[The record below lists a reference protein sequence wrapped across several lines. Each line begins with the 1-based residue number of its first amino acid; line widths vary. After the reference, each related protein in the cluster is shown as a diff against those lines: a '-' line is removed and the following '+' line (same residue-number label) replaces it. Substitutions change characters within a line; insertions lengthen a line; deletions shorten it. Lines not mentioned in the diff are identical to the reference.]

1 MILVTKFFFWL
12 RTRYKGLFFLFITLA
27 IIFYAHN
34 EYVNWANVTGNVGY
48 LGYSYILKNVLLVLI
63 VLIYFIVTI
72 KRSIAS
78 RDGFDSLRKK
88 EKLTSSAERI
98 LTKDKAERSS
108 TEGEKADEGV
118 FDSLRNK
125 EKLTSKAER
134 ILQKKRK
141 RDPPAPLSQLPSLSQ
156 SLSEY

>member
-34 EYVNWANVTGNVGY
+34 EYVNWANVTGNVGF
-48 LGYSYILKNVLLVLI
+48 LGYSYILKNILLVLV
-63 VLIYFIVTI
+63 VLIYFIITI
-72 KRSIAS
+72 KQSIAS

-98 LTKDKAERSS
+98 LDKDKAEKTS
-108 TEGEKADEGV
+108 TEGERADESV
-118 FDSLRNK
+118 FDSLKNK

-141 RDPPAPLSQLPSLSQ
+141 
-156 SLSEY
+156 E

>member
-34 EYVNWANVTGNVGY
+34 EYVSWANVTGSVGF
-48 LGYSYILKNVLLVLI
+48 LGYSYILKNVLLVLV
-63 VLIYFIVTI
+63 VLIYFIITI

-88 EKLTSSAERI
+88 EKLT
-98 LTKDKAERSS
+98 
-108 TEGEKADEGV
+108 
-118 FDSLRNK
+118 
-125 EKLTSKAER
+125 
-134 ILQKKRK
+134 
-141 RDPPAPLSQLPSLSQ
+141 PAFV
-156 SLSEY
+156 

>member
-1 MILVTKFFFWL
+1 MIFVTKFFFWL

-34 EYVNWANVTGNVGY
+34 EYVNWANVTGNVGF
-48 LGYSYILKNVLLVLI
+48 LGYSYILKNILLVLV
-63 VLIYFIVTI
+63 VLIYFIITI
-72 KRSIAS
+72 KQSIAS

-98 LTKDKAERSS
+98 LDKDKAEKTS
-108 TEGEKADEGV
+108 TEGERADESV
-118 FDSLRNK
+118 FDSLKNK

-141 RDPPAPLSQLPSLSQ
+141 
-156 SLSEY
+156 E

>member
-34 EYVNWANVTGNVGY
+34 EYVSWANVTGNVGF

-63 VLIYFIVTI
+63 VLIYFIITI

-108 TEGEKADEGV
+108 TEGEKADEDV

-141 RDPPAPLSQLPSLSQ
+141 D
-156 SLSEY
+156 

>member
-34 EYVNWANVTGNVGY
+34 EYVSWANVTGNVGF

-63 VLIYFIVTI
+63 VLIYFIITI

-78 RDGFDSLRKK
+78 RDGFESLRKK

-98 LTKDKAERSS
+98 LAKDRAERSS
-108 TEGEKADEGV
+108 TEGEKADEGI

-141 RDPPAPLSQLPSLSQ
+141 D
-156 SLSEY
+156 

>member
-1 MILVTKFFFWL
+1 MIFITKFFFWL

-27 IIFYAHN
+27 IILYAHK
-34 EYVNWANVTGNVGY
+34 EYVSWANVTGNVGY
-48 LGYSYILKNVLLVLI
+48 LGYSYILKNALLVLV
-63 VLIYFIVTI
+63 VLVYFILTI

-118 FDSLRNK
+118 FDSLRDK
-125 EKLTSKAER
+125 EKLTTKAER

-141 RDPPAPLSQLPSLSQ
+141 
-156 SLSEY
+156 E

>member
-98 LTKDKAERSS
+98 LDKDKAERTS
-108 TEGEKADEGV
+108 TEGERGDESV
-118 FDSLRNK
+118 FDSLKNK

-141 RDPPAPLSQLPSLSQ
+141 
-156 SLSEY
+156 E

>member
-12 RTRYKGLFFLFITLA
+12 RTRYKGLFVLFITLA
-27 IIFYAHN
+27 IIFYAHK
-34 EYVNWANVTGNVGY
+34 EYVSWANVTGNVSY
-48 LGYSYILKNVLLVLI
+48 LGYSYILKNVLLVLVI
-63 VLIYFIVTI
+63 LIYFIITI

-98 LTKDKAERSS
+98 LDKDKAERAS
-108 TEGEKADEGV
+108 TEGERADESV
-118 FDSLRNK
+118 FDSLKNK

-141 RDPPAPLSQLPSLSQ
+141 D
-156 SLSEY
+156 

>member
-34 EYVNWANVTGNVGY
+34 EYVSWANVTGNVGF

-63 VLIYFIVTI
+63 VLIYFIITI

-108 TEGEKADEGV
+108 TEGEKADEDV

-141 RDPPAPLSQLPSLSQ
+141 
-156 SLSEY
+156 E

>member
-34 EYVNWANVTGNVGY
+34 EYVNWANVTGNVGF
-48 LGYSYILKNVLLVLI
+48 LGYSYILKNILLVLV
-63 VLIYFIVTI
+63 VLIYFIITI
-72 KRSIAS
+72 KQSIAS

-98 LTKDKAERSS
+98 LDKDKAERTS
-108 TEGEKADEGV
+108 TEGERADESV
-118 FDSLRNK
+118 FDSLKNK

-141 RDPPAPLSQLPSLSQ
+141 
-156 SLSEY
+156 E

>member
-34 EYVNWANVTGNVGY
+34 EYVNWANVTDNIGY
-48 LGYSYILKNVLLVLI
+48 LGYSYILKNVLLILI

-118 FDSLRNK
+118 FDSLRDK
-125 EKLTSKAER
+125 EKLTTKAER

-141 RDPPAPLSQLPSLSQ
+141 
-156 SLSEY
+156 E

>member
-34 EYVNWANVTGNVGY
+34 EYANWANVTGNVGY

-63 VLIYFIVTI
+63 DLIYFIVTI
-72 KRSIAS
+72 KRNIAS
-78 RDGFDSLRKK
+78 RDGFDSLRNK
-88 EKLTSSAERI
+88 EKLKSSAERI
-98 LTKDKAERSS
+98 LDKDKAERSS

-118 FDSLRNK
+118 FDSLRDK
-125 EKLTSKAER
+125 EKLTTKAER

-141 RDPPAPLSQLPSLSQ
+141 
-156 SLSEY
+156 E

>member
-34 EYVNWANVTGNVGY
+34 EYVSWANVTGNVGF

-63 VLIYFIVTI
+63 VLIYFIITI

-118 FDSLRNK
+118 FDSLRDK
-125 EKLTSKAER
+125 EKLTTKAER

-141 RDPPAPLSQLPSLSQ
+141 
-156 SLSEY
+156 E

>member
-34 EYVNWANVTGNVGY
+34 EYANWANVTGNVGY
-48 LGYSYILKNVLLVLI
+48 LGYSYIFKNIILIFAVLV
-63 VLIYFIVTI
+63 YFILTI

-78 RDGFDSLRKK
+78 RDGFESLRKK
-88 EKLTSSAERI
+88 DKLTSSAERI
-98 LTKDKAERSS
+98 LAKDKAERSS

-118 FDSLRNK
+118 FDSLRDK
-125 EKLTSKAER
+125 EKLTTKAER

-141 RDPPAPLSQLPSLSQ
+141 
-156 SLSEY
+156 E

>member
-1 MILVTKFFFWL
+1 MIFITKFFFWL

-27 IIFYAHN
+27 IILYAHK
-34 EYVNWANVTGNVGY
+34 EYVSWANVTGNVGY

-118 FDSLRNK
+118 FDSLRDK
-125 EKLTSKAER
+125 EKLTTKAER

-141 RDPPAPLSQLPSLSQ
+141 
-156 SLSEY
+156 E